1 MFSGSNQLERA
12 SMKTDLDRAL
22 YDLAQQKPGMCYP
35 WLHPGAI
42 EEASY
47 AITQELL
54 AGDIT
59 ASQAAAK
66 YEQAAQKWRTENPEE
81 LRNVEIWATEDFP
94 FMK

>member
-1 MFSGSNQLERA
+1 M
-12 SMKTDLDRAL
+12 T
-22 YDLAQQKPGMCYP
+22 YP

-54 AGDIT
+54 AGDIN

-66 YEQAAQKWRTENPEE
+66 YEQAAAKWRTENPEQ
-81 LRNVEIWATEDFP
+81 LKNVRIWATEDMP
-94 FMK
+94 FMD